1 MRFENREEAGK
12 KLAEKL
18 ERFNG
23 EGVVV
28 LALPRGGV
36 VLGYEI
42 AKHLGAPLDLIIT
55 RKIGHPTSPEY
66 AICAVA
72 EDGHMLCNE
81 EERSRI
87 DKEWFNKTV
96 AEEQEEAE
104 RRRKLYLKG
113 KKQNL
118 KGKTVIIVD
127 DGIAT
132 GLTLRLAIEEVKH
145 ENPAKIIVAV
155 PVSPKDVADE
165 IEKSVDKFIALQ
177 IPEVYLGAVGAYY
190 NSFEQVS
197 DEEVVRLLG
206 ESRG

>member
-1 MRFENREEAGK
+1 MRFENRTDAGK

-18 ERFNG
+18 QDYKG
-23 EGVVV
+23 EDVIV

-42 AKHLGAPLDLIIT
+42 AKSLGAPLDLIIT
-55 RKIGHPTSPEY
+55 RKIGHPDNPEY

-72 EDGHMLCNE
+72 EDGHTLCNE
-81 EERSRI
+81 VERSNI
-87 DKEWFNKTV
+87 NDEWFDKV
-96 AEEQEEAE
+96 VVEEQEEAK

-113 KKQNL
+113 KRKNI

-132 GLTLRLAIEEVKH
+132 GLTLRLAIMEAKH
-145 ENPAKIIVAV
+145 SNPKKIIVAV
-155 PVSPKDVADE
+155 PVAPKDVAGE
-165 IEKSVDKFIALQ
+165 IEKSVDGFIALQ

-190 NSFEQVS
+190 DSFEQVT
-197 DEEVVRLLG
+197 DEEVIGLLDG
-206 ESRG
+206 LS